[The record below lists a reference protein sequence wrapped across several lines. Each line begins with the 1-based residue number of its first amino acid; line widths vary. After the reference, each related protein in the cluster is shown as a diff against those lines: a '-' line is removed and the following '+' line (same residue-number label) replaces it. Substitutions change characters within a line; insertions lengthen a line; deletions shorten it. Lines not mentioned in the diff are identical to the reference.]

1 MTNQAS
7 ELDKAIMIGFL
18 YGIQSDLLPEDEVVH
33 RMVAFS
39 HTKGY
44 KEALAIIRTEK
55 LKLLAE
61 VRERVV
67 GEDVPE
73 FHDPGCYQYNGL
85 EYCHCSAKPDKAAN
99 ELRSDQRNE
108 ITKLEAE
115 L

>member
-7 ELDKAIMIGFL
+7 EDELKTKINTIIFARFYDIPDKQRSTIVKNL
-18 YGIQSDLLPEDEVVH
+18 Q
-33 RMVAFS
+33 
-39 HTKGY
+39 
-44 KEALAIIRTEK
+44 ALIRTEK
-55 LKLLAE
+55 LKLLAD

-99 ELRSDQRNE
+99 EFRSEQRARL
-108 ITKLEAE
+108 TKLEAE

>member
-1 MTNQAS
+1 MSSADTNQAS
-7 ELDKAIMIGFL
+7 EADKAIMIGFL

-55 LKLLAE
+55 LKLLDNLERKSTHYTPDGLVADSLDPWAVSVSTINT
-61 VRERVV
+61 VR
-67 GEDVPE
+67 
-73 FHDPGCYQYNGL
+73 N
-85 EYCHCSAKPDKAAN
+85 
-99 ELRSDQRNE
+99 
-108 ITKLEAE
+108 KLEAE

>member
-1 MTNQAS
+1 MTIDTNQAS

-44 KEALAIIRTEK
+44 KEALALIRTEK
-55 LKLLAE
+55 LKLLDNLERKSTHYTPDGLVADSLDPWAVSVSTINT
-61 VRERVV
+61 VR
-67 GEDVPE
+67 
-73 FHDPGCYQYNGL
+73 N
-85 EYCHCSAKPDKAAN
+85 
-99 ELRSDQRNE
+99 
-108 ITKLEAE
+108 KLEAE

>member
-7 ELDKAIMIGFL
+7 EADKAIMIGFL

-55 LKLLAE
+55 LKLLDNLERKSTHYTPDGLVADSLDPWAVSVSTINT
-61 VRERVV
+61 VR
-67 GEDVPE
+67 
-73 FHDPGCYQYNGL
+73 N
-85 EYCHCSAKPDKAAN
+85 
-99 ELRSDQRNE
+99 
-108 ITKLEAE
+108 KLEAE